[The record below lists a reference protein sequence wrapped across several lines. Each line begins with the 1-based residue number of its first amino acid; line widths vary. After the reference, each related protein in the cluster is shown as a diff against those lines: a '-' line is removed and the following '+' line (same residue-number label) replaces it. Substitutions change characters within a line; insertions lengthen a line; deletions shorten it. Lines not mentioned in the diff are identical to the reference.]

1 MKWFTKRR
9 GLAWQF
15 GSLLV
20 MSGILCG
27 IFFAVMHFSIEE
39 FLFQQINS
47 PEFQE
52 QATEKRITEFQ
63 TYVTANQLS
72 TSDGAELAQWV
83 RKNPLLLMEI
93 YRYNVL
99 IFTSSAPENQ
109 AVLANDTEAPYYE
122 WMSYYVVEFA
132 DGNADVLLYSDD
144 GYRYS
149 TIATIFE
156 LMLCTLLFL
165 GIFLHGCQKIVRYI
179 QLISKEILAM
189 ESGDLDNAITV
200 KGSNELSTL
209 AQGLDSMRQ
218 AFRAQQER
226 EARSFAANQALIS
239 EMSHDLRTPLT
250 SLLIYTEVLRYGKY
264 ENQEQ
269 LLEYL
274 DKIDDK
280 AQQIKQLSENILEYS
295 LQSKETVP
303 ELETPAPIEMVF
315 EEPLSEMITELS
327 RHGFM
332 CDVEPFGEPV
342 LIAVRGQYIRRIM
355 DNILSNIQ
363 KYADKKQPVRI
374 WPLESELTAGLIFEN
389 TVADVSSGSSG
400 TQIGVKSIGSLM
412 EKMGG
417 SCQIENTD
425 GKYRIALDFPKVEVE
440 KLKEESIEP
449 RG

>member
-15 GSLLV
+15 GGLLV

-27 IFFAVMHFSIEE
+27 VFFAVMHFSIEE

-93 YRYNVL
+93 YRSNIL

-109 AVLANDTEAPYYE
+109 AVFANDTEAPYYE

-165 GIFLHGCQKIVRYI
+165 GIFLHGCQKTVRYI

-189 ESGDLDNAITV
+189 ESGDLDSAITV
-200 KGSNELSTL
+200 KGDNELSTL
-209 AQGLDSMRQ
+209 AQGLDSMRR

-226 EARSFAANQALIS
+226 EAQSFGANQALIS
-239 EMSHDLRTPLT
+239 QMSHDLRTPLT

-274 DKIDDK
+274 DKIDSK

-295 LQSKETVP
+295 ILAKEAMP
-303 ELETPAPIEMVF
+303 QLESPVPIEMVF
-315 EEPLSEMITELS
+315 EEAISEMITELS
-327 RHGFM
+327 RQGFL
-332 CDVEPFGEPV
+332 CRIEPFGEPV
-342 LIAVRGQYIRRIM
+342 CIAVRGQYIRRIM
-355 DNILSNIQ
+355 DNILSNMQ
-363 KYADKKQPVRI
+363 KYADKRQPVTI
-374 WPLESELTAGLIFEN
+374 WPLETERTVGLIFEN
-389 TVADVSSGSSG
+389 AIADIAPESTS
-400 TQIGVKSIGSLM
+400 THIGVKSIGNLM

-440 KLKEESIEP
+440 KLKEESTEP
-449 RG
+449 GG